1 MRRVVVIGGGISGL
15 AAAWAVRN
23 AAGAIEGGVEVLVL
37 EREPRVGGKARTI
50 AREGW
55 IVEAGPG
62 GFLGGRPDVD
72 RLIAASGMDS
82 ERVTADAAAAHR
94 FILIDGQM
102 REVAPNPV
110 ALVRAG
116 MLTAGGLLRM
126 LGEPFIKRRRDG
138 ADESI
143 WDFTARRLGAQVAD
157 RMIRPMTL
165 GIYAG
170 DARALSVEAAFPR
183 MTALERDHGSIIRG
197 MIAKRG
203 KTSSGALT
211 SFRRGMQSFPEAIA
225 ARGGFRVRCGAT
237 VSAIARTDA
246 GWGIAVEGD
255 REMIPADAVILAA
268 EPFAAAPLLR
278 PHDTALAS
286 ELDAIK
292 CPPVSVVGLG
302 FGAAEASR
310 VPNGFGVLI
319 ARGEGLRA
327 LGNLWES
334 RFYPGRSPHGSVLV
348 RAMFGGGVDAE
359 AGAMSE
365 SELVALAR
373 AEIARVY
380 GITAEPVMREVY
392 RWPRAIPQYELG
404 HVQRVDRIERAVAG
418 LPGMFI
424 TGYGLRAIGFADAAV
439 NAVRCGGAAGAWLTQ
454 GAMSAAGAA
463 VSREISGSIPALTGI
478 P

>member
-1 MRRVVVIGGGISGL
+1 MQRIVVIGGGISGL
-15 AAAWAVRN
+15 AAAWAVRQS
-23 AAGAIEGGVEVLVL
+23 AGANDLDVLVL
-37 EREPRVGGKARTI
+37 ERDARVGGKARTI
-50 AREGW
+50 ARDGW
-55 IVEAGPG
+55 LVEAGPG

-72 RLIAASGMDS
+72 RLIASCGMDG

-94 FILIDGQM
+94 FIWIDGQM
-102 REVAPNPV
+102 REVAPNPI
-110 ALVRAG
+110 ALVRNG
-116 MLTAGGLLRM
+116 ILGTGGLLRM
-126 LGEPFIKRRRDG
+126 LGEPFIKRRAG
-138 ADESI
+138 GEDESI
-143 WDFTARRLGAQVAD
+143 WDFTARRLGPQVAE

-203 KTSSGALT
+203 KTTSGALT
-211 SFRRGMQSFPEAIA
+211 SFRRGMQSFPEAVA
-225 ARGGFRVRCGAT
+225 ARGRFSVRCGAT
-237 VSAIARTDA
+237 VTAVVRAER
-246 GWGIAVEGD
+246 GWSVAVEGD
-255 REMIPADAVILAA
+255 REGIPADAVIIAA
-268 EPFAAAPLLR
+268 EPFAASPLLR
-278 PHDTALAS
+278 PLDPSLAS

-302 FGAAEASR
+302 FGASEAAR
-310 VPNGFGVLI
+310 VPNGFGALI

-334 RFYPGRSPHGSVLV
+334 RFYPGRSPQGSVLI
-348 RAMFGGGVDAE
+348 RAMFGGGVDPD
-359 AGAMSE
+359 AGAMTE
-365 SELVALAR
+365 TELVALAR

-380 GITAEPVMREVY
+380 GIRTAPVMQQVY

-404 HVQRVDRIERAVAG
+404 HVQRVERIERGVSAMPG
-418 LPGMFI
+418 LFI

-439 NAVRCGGAAGAWLTQ
+439 NAIRCG
-454 GAMSAAGAA
+454 SAAGDWLTRNAA
-463 VSREISGSIPALTGI
+463 AALGGGGRIPALSGI